1 MVQLGLPVPP
11 GFVIPTA
18 AGRAFLETGELPTDL
33 VSEVDERLAALGDG
47 LVSVRSGAP
56 VSMPGMMDTLLN
68 VGLTEEQVG
77 DDPFLLSC
85 WERLLHGFATTVRG
99 VSAGAVEEH
108 LLDLPSGAGAR
119 ERCDVLLGL
128 AGRPFPDRRG
138 QVLAAIEAVFRSWGS
153 PRAKAY
159 RRHKGIPDD
168 LGTAVVV
175 QRMVFGNRGEDSG
188 SGVCF
193 TRDPATGAP
202 GAYGDVLFDA
212 QGEDVVAGER
222 DTLPLAQLRDRLPE
236 AADAL
241 DGVCRALEADARDLC
256 DIEFTI
262 EHGELFVL
270 QTRVGQRSGR
280 AAVRIAVALEAEGVV
295 TRQEALAR
303 VTEEQLAAALAPVL
317 PQAPPPDAVVGR
329 GLACSPGAVV
339 GTVALTCEAAQRR
352 AEAGEPVVLVRP
364 TTSPADLPGVLAAQA
379 VVTARGGRASH
390 AAVVARGLDKPAVCG
405 TGDLDLAEGDT
416 VTVDGDRGL
425 VVRGACE
432 LGAGQ
437 DDPAIETFLGWRDA
451 DRG

>member
-1 MVQLGLPVPP
+1 MR
-11 GFVIPTA
+11 T
-18 AGRAFLETGELPTDL
+18 
-33 VSEVDERLAALGDG
+33 
-47 LVSVRSGAP
+47 
-56 VSMPGMMDTLLN
+56 
-68 VGLTEEQVG
+68 
-77 DDPFLLSC
+77 
-85 WERLLHGFATTVRG
+85 
-99 VSAGAVEEH
+99 
-108 LLDLPSGAGAR
+108 
-119 ERCDVLLGL
+119 
-128 AGRPFPDRRG
+128 
-138 QVLAAIEAVFRSWGS
+138 
-153 PRAKAY
+153 
-159 RRHKGIPDD
+159 
-168 LGTAVVV
+168 
-175 QRMVFGNRGEDSG
+175 
-188 SGVCF
+188 
-193 TRDPATGAP
+193 
-202 GAYGDVLFDA
+202 
-212 QGEDVVAGER
+212 
-222 DTLPLAQLRDRLPE
+222 
-236 AADAL
+236 
-241 DGVCRALEADARDLC
+241 
-256 DIEFTI
+256 
-262 EHGELFVL
+262 
-270 QTRVGQRSGR
+270 
-280 AAVRIAVALEAEGVV
+280 AVALEAEGVV